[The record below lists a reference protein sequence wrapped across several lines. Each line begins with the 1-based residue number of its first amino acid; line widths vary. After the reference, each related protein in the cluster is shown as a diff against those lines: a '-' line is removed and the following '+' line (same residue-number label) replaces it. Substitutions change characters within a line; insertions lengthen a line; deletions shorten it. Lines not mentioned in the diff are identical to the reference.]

1 MLITT
6 VLRRALVARKVVV
19 KISLAVLRAN
29 NVIQIHTV
37 KILVL
42 SHVWIVQLGRL
53 QKQVVVNVYRVK
65 LVCIVTKLDNLV
77 NLAKPVNSVKVV
89 RSQRHVH
96 HVTKAN
102 TKMKKGKRLVYHA
115 FLENTMIS
123 MPRLR

>member
-77 NLAKPVNSVKVV
+77 NLAK
-89 RSQRHVH
+89 
-96 HVTKAN
+96 
-102 TKMKKGKRLVYHA
+102 
-115 FLENTMIS
+115 
-123 MPRLR
+123 

>member
-77 NLAKPVNSVKVV
+77 NFAKPGNSVKVV

-102 TKMKKGKRLVYHA
+102 TRMKKVKHCVYHA
-115 FLENTMIS
+115 SLENTT
-123 MPRLR
+123 MPLHRLR